1 MCHFSS
7 ISRPIESSPVSRD
20 CRRYQA
26 VPVLGH
32 PIAFLLLA
40 IQLDMYRKFLP
51 LGKFFIP
58 SPFES
63 LLAPLDSCWIG
74 FHRSLGG
81 DRLLSVLLPFHTLG
95 VVFHPDQCLF
105 HGRTLYQILW

>member
-1 MCHFSS
+1 
-7 ISRPIESSPVSRD
+7 
-20 CRRYQA
+20 
-26 VPVLGH
+26 
-32 PIAFLLLA
+32 
-40 IQLDMYRKFLP
+40 MYRKFLT

-81 DRLLSVLLPFHTLG
+81 DRLLEVLLPFHTLY
-95 VVFHPDQCLF
+95 VVCNPDQCLF
-105 HGRTLYQILW
+105 HGSPFYPILW

>member
-20 CRRYQA
+20 CRLRSSQA
-26 VPVLGH
+26 VPVPGH

-40 IQLDMYRKFLP
+40 IQLDMYRKFL
-51 LGKFFIP
+51 LQGKFFIP

-63 LLAPLDSCWIG
+63 LLASSSIG
-74 FHRSLGG
+74 FLVDRVSNRSLGG
-81 DRLLSVLLPFHTLG
+81 DSLLSVLLPFHTLG
-95 VVFHPDQCLF
+95 VHQS
-105 HGRTLYQILW
+105 Q